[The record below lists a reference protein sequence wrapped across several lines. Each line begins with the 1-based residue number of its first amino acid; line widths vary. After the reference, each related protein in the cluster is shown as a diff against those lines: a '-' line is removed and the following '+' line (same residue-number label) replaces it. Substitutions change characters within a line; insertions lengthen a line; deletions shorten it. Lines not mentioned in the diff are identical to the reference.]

1 MMFLPSKS
9 HRIVSLAAAAALL
22 AGVSAAP
29 AGTSTQP
36 QPSGAETGHRLA
48 MRGHRI
54 SHEVGKGTIARTEAR
69 KLHKHHGMVRK
80 AGRLMASKHGSQ
92 MIKTE
97 GRSSNQKGNE
107 ISGATGK

>member
-48 MRGHRI
+48 MHGHRI
-54 SHEVGKGTIARTEAR
+54 SHEVTARTEAR
-69 KLHKHHGMVRK
+69 KLHKHHRMVRK
-80 AGRLMASKHGSQ
+80 AGRLMASKHGSH

-107 ISGATGK
+107 ISGASGK